1 MASRPSSAGDRRPVR
16 RPLWPPGGAPVAGN
30 KGAEHGPAPR
40 APDDRWQ
47 AGGEVPG
54 ELTRIRDAPVPSNAR
69 CTVGGGGA
77 DHRGE
82 RGGLRGPPGGG
93 QRCRRLPLRDGR
105 GKGGLWEALAA
116 EKAAEMGALAAEAA
130 RALGC
135 EAGVAIAS

>member
-30 KGAEHGPAPR
+30 KGEHGPAPQ

-54 ELTRIRDAPVPSNAR
+54 ELTRIRDAPVPANAR

-82 RGGLRGPPGGG
+82 RGDLRGPPGGG

-116 EKAAEMGALAAEAA
+116 EKAAEIGALAAEAA

-135 EAGVAIAS
+135 EANQWR